1 MNLRKFIL
9 TLAAAVSNGVAVSQ
23 TTGGATNL
31 VLNGSLVSSGVATFD
46 VARRVVINATGNLSA
61 ITFTVTGTDRSGN
74 VLVSTL
80 AGPNNGSVFTAQDF
94 LTVTSVAVSAAVSAV
109 TVGTNGVASTPWFV
123 GDWHNGKLILIDT
136 YVDPGSVLT
145 YTVESTP
152 TNLNDGALNV
162 DARLLQAQNPIVY
175 PSTDMSVVGASTSQ
189 QTNFMN
195 ALPGMR
201 ATINSYTSGTLT
213 ILFVPSATHT
223 F

>member
-1 MNLRKFIL
+1 MNLRQFSIS
-9 TLAAAVSNGVAVSQ
+9 LASAVSNGVALSQ
-23 TTGGATNL
+23 TTGSAGNL
-31 VLNGSLVSSGVATFD
+31 TLNGSLVTGGVAVFD
-46 VARRVVINATGNLSA
+46 VARRVAIAATGNLSG
-61 ITFTVTGTDRSGN
+61 ITFTVVGTDRSGN
-74 VLVSTL
+74 PLTATL

-94 LTVTSVAVSAAVSAV
+94 LTVTRVSVSAAVSAV

-123 GDWHNGKLILIDT
+123 GDWHNGKLIIVDT

-175 PSTDMSVVGASTSQ
+175 PSTDTSVVSASTSQ

-195 ALPGMR
+195 ALPGIR
-201 ATINSYTSGTLT
+201 ATLNSYTSGKLT